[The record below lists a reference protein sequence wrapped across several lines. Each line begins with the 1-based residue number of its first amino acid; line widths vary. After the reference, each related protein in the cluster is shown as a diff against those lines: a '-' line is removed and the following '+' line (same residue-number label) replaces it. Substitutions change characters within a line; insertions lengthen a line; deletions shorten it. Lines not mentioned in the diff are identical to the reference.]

1 MPRQRGQSR
10 EAAEHNT
17 YDSNSGDG
25 RAGLSLVN
33 TNVHRTPTLIYA
45 NPCWRSS
52 SMALEPLHW
61 ARALPFFM
69 ALAIDGA
76 RAKVLA
82 SRLS

>member
-17 YDSNSGDG
+17 YVSNSGDG

-45 NPCWRSS
+45 NMVSRTKER
-52 SMALEPLHW
+52 ARDPLS
-61 ARALPFFM
+61 LLTLL
-69 ALAIDGA
+69 ALATPSIC
-76 RAKVLA
+76 
-82 SRLS
+82 